1 MKTKPIVLAATAAV
15 LFATTALADTYG
27 RGPSKVREGAAALRD
42 GRTPAFVVT
51 KPDRTYPS
59 LRFADPEGLS
69 LRGRQPN
76 LPAWAQDWDPS
87 PHRD

>member
-1 MKTKPIVLAATAAV
+1 MKSKLIVLASTAAV

-27 RGPSKVREGAAALRD
+27 RGPSKARQDAGTTSH
-42 GRTPAFVVT
+42 GRTPALLVQ
-51 KPDRTYPS
+51 PDRAYPS
-59 LRFADPEGLS
+59 LRFAEPEGPS